1 MHIVYTNNFTSK
13 LIQIK
18 RTVLTF
24 GPVEKQERG
33 SRGSFLADIRT
44 RQQLAPTLCRVARN
58 WRGGGEMVR
67 HTNHNGDAGRL
78 PFGPAGLMLA
88 GLLGLFSS
96 AVNAA
101 WELNLQMPVT
111 ALARRV
117 YDLHTLLTW
126 VIFIIFVGVFAVV
139 TWSLIFHRKSIG
151 HKAADFHDNTAVEIA
166 WTIVPTLV
174 LIAIAFPATSTLVEM
189 RDSSQPDLTIKA
201 TGYQWKWGYEYVTG
215 DAAGVKFMSV
225 MSTPR
230 EQIENK
236 TPKGQHYLLEVD
248 HPLVVP
254 VGKKVRMLLTATD
267 VIHNWSVPAF
277 AVKTDAVPG
286 FLRDTWFRAEK
297 EGTYRGQCSE
307 LCGKDHGFMPVVV
320 EVVSAEKYAAWV
332 AEQKKT
338 MAASADDPAKVWK
351 MDELMARGEKVYTA
365 NCAACH
371 QPTGAGL
378 PPVFP
383 ALDGSKI
390 ARGPKAAHLDIVMKG
405 KPGTAMAAFGTQLS
419 DTDIAAVV
427 AYERNAWTNKLGEL
441 IQPAEVKA
449 LRGK

>member
-1 MHIVYTNNFTSK
+1 MARHSNK
-13 LIQIK
+13 
-18 RTVLTF
+18 
-24 GPVEKQERG
+24 
-33 SRGSFLADIRT
+33 SR
-44 RQQLAPTLCRVARN
+44 
-58 WRGGGEMVR
+58 
-67 HTNHNGDAGRL
+67 DAGRVRR
-78 PFGPAGLMLA
+78 GPGGLLMG
-88 GLLGLFSS
+88 GLLGVLSG
-96 AVNAA
+96 AANAA
-101 WELNLQMPVT
+101 WDLNLQAPVT
-111 ALARRV
+111 ALAKRV

-139 TWSLIFHRKSIG
+139 TWSIIFHRKSRG
-151 HKAADFHDNTAVEIA
+151 HQAADFHDNTKVEIA
-166 WTIVPTLV
+166 WTVVPTLI
-174 LIAIAFPATSTLVEM
+174 LIAIAVPATSALVDM
-189 RDSSQPDLTIKA
+189 RDTSQPDLTIKA
-201 TGYQWKWGYEYVTG
+201 TGYQWKWGYEYLTG
-215 DAAGVKFMSV
+215 DAAGLKYMSV

-236 TPKGQHYLLEVD
+236 APKGEHYLLEVD

-254 VGKKVRMLLTATD
+254 VGKKVRMLLTASD

-332 AEQKKT
+332 AEQKKA
-338 MAASADDPAKVWK
+338 MAASADDPGKVWQL
-351 MDELMARGEKVYTA
+351 DELMARGEKVYAT

-371 QPTGAGL
+371 QPNGAGL
-378 PPVFP
+378 PPAFP

-390 ARGPKAAHLDIVMKG
+390 AKGPKAGHIDIVLKG
-405 KPGTAMAAFGTQLS
+405 KPGTAMAPFGAQLS

-427 AYERNAWTNKLGEL
+427 AYERNAWSNKLGEL
-441 IQPAEVKA
+441 VQPAEVKA

>member
-1 MHIVYTNNFTSK
+1 MSNEGDLGGSMAINKINSCRGRGYACLVRGFTA
-13 LIQIK
+13 
-18 RTVLTF
+18 
-24 GPVEKQERG
+24 GA
-33 SRGSFLADIRT
+33 LAVFAS
-44 RQQLAPTLCRVARN
+44 LA
-58 WRGGGEMVR
+58 
-67 HTNHNGDAGRL
+67 
-78 PFGPAGLMLA
+78 
-88 GLLGLFSS
+88 
-96 AVNAA
+96 NAA

-139 TWSLIFHRKSIG
+139 TWSIIFHRKSRG
-151 HKAADFHDNTAVEIA
+151 HKAADFHDNTTVEIV

-174 LIAIAFPATSTLVEM
+174 LIAIAFPATSALVEM

-230 EQIENK
+230 EQIDNK
-236 TPKGQHYLLEVD
+236 APKGEHYLLEVD

-254 VGKKVRMLLTATD
+254 VGKKVRVLLTATD

-320 EVVSAEKYAAWV
+320 EVVSAEKYATWV
-332 AEQKKT
+332 AQQKAA
-338 MAASADDPAKVWK
+338 MAAVTDDPTKVWK
-351 MDELMARGEKVYTA
+351 MDELMARGEKVYAA

-371 QPTGAGL
+371 QPNGAGL
-378 PPVFP
+378 PPAFP

-390 ARGPKAAHLDIVMKG
+390 TKGPKAGHLDIVLKG
-405 KPGTAMAAFGTQLS
+405 KPGTAMAAFGAQLS

-427 AYERNAWTNKLGEL
+427 AYERNAWSNKLGEL

>member
-1 MHIVYTNNFTSK
+1 MAINKINSCRGQGYACLVRGFTA
-13 LIQIK
+13 
-18 RTVLTF
+18 
-24 GPVEKQERG
+24 GA
-33 SRGSFLADIRT
+33 LA
-44 RQQLAPTLCRVARN
+44 V
-58 WRGGGEMVR
+58 
-67 HTNHNGDAGRL
+67 
-78 PFGPAGLMLA
+78 FAGLA
-88 GLLGLFSS
+88 
-96 AVNAA
+96 NAA

-139 TWSLIFHRKSIG
+139 TWSIIFHRKSRG
-151 HKAADFHDNTAVEIA
+151 HKAADFHDNTTVEIV

-174 LIAIAFPATSTLVEM
+174 LIAIAFPATSALVEM

-230 EQIENK
+230 EQIDNK
-236 TPKGQHYLLEVD
+236 APKGEHYLLEVD

-254 VGKKVRMLLTATD
+254 VGKKVRVLLTATD

-307 LCGKDHGFMPVVV
+307 LCGQDHGFMPVVV
-320 EVVSAEKYAAWV
+320 EVVSAEEYATWV
-332 AEQKKT
+332 AQQKAA
-338 MAASADDPAKVWK
+338 MAAVTDDPAKVWK
-351 MDELMARGEKVYTA
+351 MDELMARGEKVYAA

-371 QPTGAGL
+371 QPNGAGL
-378 PPVFP
+378 PPAFP

-390 ARGPKAAHLDIVMKG
+390 TKGPKAGHLDIVLKG
-405 KPGTAMAAFGTQLS
+405 KPGTAMAAFGAQLS

-427 AYERNAWTNKLGEL
+427 AYERNAWSNKLGEL

>member
-1 MHIVYTNNFTSK
+1 MAQHS
-13 LIQIK
+13 Q
-18 RTVLTF
+18 
-24 GPVEKQERG
+24 
-33 SRGSFLADIRT
+33 
-44 RQQLAPTLCRVARN
+44 
-58 WRGGGEMVR
+58 
-67 HTNHNGDAGRL
+67 NHGDARRL
-78 PFGPAGLMLA
+78 PRGPAGLMLA
-88 GLLGLFSS
+88 ALLGVFSS
-96 AVNAA
+96 AANAA

-139 TWSLIFHRKSIG
+139 TWSIIFHRKSKG
-151 HKAADFHDNTAVEIA
+151 HKAADFHDNTTVEIA
-166 WTIVPTLV
+166 WTIVPTLI
-174 LIAIAFPATSTLVEM
+174 LIAIAFPATSALVEM
-189 RDSSQPDLTIKA
+189 RDTSQPDLTIKA

-225 MSTPR
+225 LSTPR

-236 TPKGQHYLLEVD
+236 AAKGEHYLLEVD
-248 HPLVVP
+248 RPMVVP
-254 VGKKVRMLLTATD
+254 VGKKVRVLTTASD

-277 AVKTDAVPG
+277 AVKVDAVPG

-332 AEQKKT
+332 AEQKKA

-351 MDELMARGEKVYTA
+351 LDELMARGEKIYAA

-371 QPTGAGL
+371 QPNGAGL
-378 PPVFP
+378 PPAFP

-390 ARGPKAAHLDIVMKG
+390 AKGPKAAHLDIVLKG
-405 KPGTAMAAFGTQLS
+405 KPGTAMASYAAQLS
-419 DTDIAAVV
+419 DTEIAAVV
-427 AYERNAWTNKLGEL
+427 AYERNAWTNKLGEV

>member
-1 MHIVYTNNFTSK
+1 M
-13 LIQIK
+13 
-18 RTVLTF
+18 
-24 GPVEKQERG
+24 
-33 SRGSFLADIRT
+33 
-44 RQQLAPTLCRVARN
+44 ARYSN
-58 WRGGGEMVR
+58 S
-67 HTNHNGDAGRL
+67 NGDGNRL
-78 PFGPAGLMLA
+78 PRGPAGLMVA
-88 GLLGLFSS
+88 GLLGVFSN
-96 AVNAA
+96 AANAA

-139 TWSLIFHRKSIG
+139 TWSLIFHRKSKG
-151 HKAADFHDNTAVEIA
+151 HKAADFHDNTTVEIV
-166 WTIVPTLV
+166 WTIVPTLI
-174 LIAIAFPATSTLVEM
+174 LIAIAFPATTALVEM

-236 TPKGQHYLLEVD
+236 APKGEHYLLEVD
-248 HPLVVP
+248 RPMVVP
-254 VGKKVRMLLTATD
+254 VGKKVRMLLTASD

-277 AVKTDAVPG
+277 SVKADAVPG
-286 FLRDTWFRAEK
+286 FLRDTWFRADK

-332 AEQKKT
+332 ADQKKA
-338 MAASADDPAKVWK
+338 MAAAADDPAKVWK
-351 MDELMARGEKVYTA
+351 LDELVARGEKVYTA

-371 QPTGAGL
+371 QPNGAGL
-378 PPVFP
+378 PPAFP

-390 ARGPKAAHLDIVMKG
+390 AKGPKAAHLDMVLKG
-405 KPGTAMAAFGTQLS
+405 KPGTAMAAFGAQLS
-419 DTDIAAVV
+419 DTDIAAVT
-427 AYERNAWTNKLGEL
+427 AYERNAWTNKLGEV

>member
-1 MHIVYTNNFTSK
+1 MARYSNNK
-13 LIQIK
+13 
-18 RTVLTF
+18 
-24 GPVEKQERG
+24 
-33 SRGSFLADIRT
+33 
-44 RQQLAPTLCRVARN
+44 
-58 WRGGGEMVR
+58 
-67 HTNHNGDAGRL
+67 GDAGRL
-78 PFGPAGLMLA
+78 AFGPAGLILA
-88 GLLGLFSS
+88 GLLGMFSNAAS
-96 AVNAA
+96 AA
-101 WELNLQMPVT
+101 WELNLQLPVT

-126 VIFIIFVGVFAVV
+126 VIFIIFIGVFAVV
-139 TWSLIFHRKSIG
+139 TWSIIFHRKSIG

-166 WTIVPTLV
+166 WTIVPTLI
-174 LIAIAFPATSTLVEM
+174 LIAIAFPATSALVEM
-189 RDSSQPDLTIKA
+189 RDTSQPDLTIKA

-236 TPKGQHYLLEVD
+236 AAKGENYLLEVD

-332 AEQKKT
+332 AEQKQA

-351 MDELMARGEKVYTA
+351 MDELMARGEKVYAA

-371 QPTGAGL
+371 QPNGAGL
-378 PPVFP
+378 PPAFP

-390 ARGPKAAHLDIVMKG
+390 AKGPKGAHIDIVLKG
-405 KPGTAMAAFGTQLS
+405 KPGTAMAAYAAQLT
-419 DTDIAAVV
+419 DTEIAAVI
-427 AYERNAWTNKLGEL
+427 AYERNAWSNKLGDL
-441 IQPAEVKA
+441 VQPAEVKA

>member
-1 MHIVYTNNFTSK
+1 MARHSNMH
-13 LIQIK
+13 
-18 RTVLTF
+18 
-24 GPVEKQERG
+24 
-33 SRGSFLADIRT
+33 DD
-44 RQQLAPTLCRVARN
+44 AR
-58 WRGGGEMVR
+58 
-67 HTNHNGDAGRL
+67 RL
-78 PFGPAGLMLA
+78 PGTIAGLMLA
-88 GLLGLFSS
+88 ALLGVFSS
-96 AVNAA
+96 VASAA
-101 WELNLQMPVT
+101 WELNLQLPVT

-139 TWSLIFHRKSIG
+139 TWSIIFHRKSKG
-151 HKAADFHDNTAVEIA
+151 YKAADFHDNTAVEIA
-166 WTIVPTLV
+166 WTIVPTLI
-174 LIAIAFPATSTLVEM
+174 LIAIAFPATSALVEM
-189 RDSSQPDLTIKA
+189 RDTSQPDLTIKA

-236 TPKGQHYLLEVD
+236 TPKGENYLLEVD
-248 HPLVVP
+248 RPLVVP
-254 VGKKVRMLLTATD
+254 VGKKVRVLLTATD
-267 VIHNWSVPAF
+267 VIHSWSVPAF

-320 EVVSAEKYAAWV
+320 EVVSAERYAAWV
-332 AEQKKT
+332 AEQKT
-338 MAASADDPAKVWK
+338 AMAASADDPAKVWK
-351 MDELMARGEKVYTA
+351 MDELMARGEKVYAA

-371 QPTGAGL
+371 QPNGAGL
-378 PPVFP
+378 PPAFP
-383 ALDGSKI
+383 ALDGSKV
-390 ARGPKAAHLDIVMKG
+390 AKGPKGAHIDIVLNG
-405 KPGTAMAAFGTQLS
+405 KPGTAMAAYAAQLT
-419 DTDIAAVV
+419 DTEIAAVV
-427 AYERNAWTNKLGEL
+427 AYERNAWSNKLGEL

>member
-1 MHIVYTNNFTSK
+1 M
-13 LIQIK
+13 
-18 RTVLTF
+18 
-24 GPVEKQERG
+24 
-33 SRGSFLADIRT
+33 
-44 RQQLAPTLCRVARN
+44 ARHSN
-58 WRGGGEMVR
+58 SNGG
-67 HTNHNGDAGRL
+67 AYRL
-78 PFGPAGLMLA
+78 PGGPAGPMVA
-88 GLLGLFSS
+88 GFLGVFSN
-96 AVNAA
+96 AANAA
-101 WELNLQMPVT
+101 WELNLQLPVT

-139 TWSLIFHRKSIG
+139 TWSIIFHRKSIG

-166 WTIVPTLV
+166 WTIVPTLI
-174 LIAIAFPATSTLVEM
+174 LIAIAFPATSALVEM
-189 RDSSQPDLTIKA
+189 RDTSQPDLTIKA

-236 TPKGQHYLLEVD
+236 TPKGENYLLEVD

-254 VGKKVRMLLTATD
+254 VGKKVRVLLTATD

-332 AEQKKT
+332 AEQKKAMT
-338 MAASADDPAKVWK
+338 ASADDPAKVWK
-351 MDELMARGEKVYTA
+351 MDELMARGEKVYAA

-371 QPTGAGL
+371 QPNGAGL
-378 PPVFP
+378 PPAFP

-390 ARGPKAAHLDIVMKG
+390 AKGPKAAHLDIVLKG
-405 KPGTAMAAFGTQLS
+405 KPGTAMAAFGGQLS

-427 AYERNAWTNKLGEL
+427 AYERNAWSNKLGEL
-441 IQPAEVKA
+441 VQPAEIKA

>member
-1 MHIVYTNNFTSK
+1 MARHSNMH
-13 LIQIK
+13 
-18 RTVLTF
+18 
-24 GPVEKQERG
+24 
-33 SRGSFLADIRT
+33 DD
-44 RQQLAPTLCRVARN
+44 AR
-58 WRGGGEMVR
+58 
-67 HTNHNGDAGRL
+67 RL
-78 PFGPAGLMLA
+78 PGTIAGLMLA
-88 GLLGLFSS
+88 ALLGVFSS
-96 AVNAA
+96 VASAA
-101 WELNLQMPVT
+101 WELNLQLPVT

-139 TWSLIFHRKSIG
+139 TWSIIFHRKSKG
-151 HKAADFHDNTAVEIA
+151 YKAADFHDNTAVEIA
-166 WTIVPTLV
+166 WTIVPTLI
-174 LIAIAFPATSTLVEM
+174 LIAIAFPATSALVEM
-189 RDSSQPDLTIKA
+189 RDTSQPDLTIKA

-225 MSTPR
+225 TSTPR

-236 TPKGQHYLLEVD
+236 TPKGENYLLEVD
-248 HPLVVP
+248 RPLVVP
-254 VGKKVRMLLTATD
+254 VGKKVRVLLTATD
-267 VIHNWSVPAF
+267 VIHSWSVPAF

-320 EVVSAEKYAAWV
+320 EVVSAERYAAWV
-332 AEQKKT
+332 AEQKT
-338 MAASADDPAKVWK
+338 AMAASADDPAKVWK
-351 MDELMARGEKVYTA
+351 MDELMARGEKVYAA

-371 QPTGAGL
+371 QPNGAGL
-378 PPVFP
+378 PPAFP

-390 ARGPKAAHLDIVMKG
+390 AKGPKGAHIDIVLNG
-405 KPGTAMAAFGTQLS
+405 KPGTAMAAYAAQLT
-419 DTDIAAVV
+419 DTEIAAVV
-427 AYERNAWTNKLGEL
+427 AYERNAWSNKLGEL

>member
-1 MHIVYTNNFTSK
+1 M
-13 LIQIK
+13 
-18 RTVLTF
+18 
-24 GPVEKQERG
+24 
-33 SRGSFLADIRT
+33 
-44 RQQLAPTLCRVARN
+44 ARHSN
-58 WRGGGEMVR
+58 S
-67 HTNHNGDAGRL
+67 NGDANRL
-78 PFGPAGLMLA
+78 PGGRAGLMVA
-88 GLLGLFSS
+88 GLLGAFSN
-96 AVNAA
+96 AANAA

-117 YDLHTLLTW
+117 YDLHSLLTW

-139 TWSLIFHRKSIG
+139 TWSIIFHRKSKG
-151 HKAADFHDNTAVEIA
+151 HKASDFHDNTTVEIV
-166 WTIVPTLV
+166 WTVVPTLI

-189 RDSSQPDLTIKA
+189 RDSAQPDLTIKA

-236 TPKGQHYLLEVD
+236 APKGEHYLLEVD
-248 HPLVVP
+248 RPMVVP

-277 AVKTDAVPG
+277 AVKADAVPG
-286 FLRDTWFRAEK
+286 FLRDTWFRADK

-332 AEQKKT
+332 ADQKKA
-338 MAASADDPAKVWK
+338 MAAAADDPAKIWK
-351 MDELMARGEKVYTA
+351 LDELMARGEKVYAA

-371 QPTGAGL
+371 QANGKGL
-378 PPVFP
+378 PPAFP

-390 ARGPKAAHLDIVMKG
+390 AKGPKAAHIDMVVKG
-405 KPGTAMAAFGTQLS
+405 KPGTAMAAFGAQLS

-427 AYERNAWTNKLGEL
+427 AYERNAWTNKLGEV

>member
-1 MHIVYTNNFTSK
+1 MARYSNKSRN
-13 LIQIK
+13 
-18 RTVLTF
+18 
-24 GPVEKQERG
+24 G
-33 SRGSFLADIRT
+33 SRWRT
-44 RQQLAPTLCRVARN
+44 SAARLVP
-58 WRGGGEMVR
+58 G
-67 HTNHNGDAGRL
+67 
-78 PFGPAGLMLA
+78 
-88 GLLGLFSS
+88 GLLGMFGG
-96 AVNAA
+96 AANAA
-101 WELNLQMPVT
+101 WELNLQVPVT

-139 TWSLIFHRKSIG
+139 TWSLIFHRKSKG
-151 HKAADFHDNTAVEIA
+151 HEAADFHDNTTVEIA
-166 WTIVPTLV
+166 WTIVPTLI
-174 LIAIAFPATSTLVEM
+174 LIAIAFPATSALVEM
-189 RDSSQPDLTIKA
+189 RDTSQPDLTIKA
-201 TGYQWKWGYEYVTG
+201 TGYQWKWGYEYITG
-215 DAAGVKFMSV
+215 DAAGLKFMSV
-225 MSTPR
+225 LSTPR

-236 TPKGQHYLLEVD
+236 APKGEHYLLEVD

-332 AEQKKT
+332 AEQKKA
-338 MAASADDPAKVWK
+338 MAASADDPSKVWK
-351 MDELMARGEKVYTA
+351 LDELLARGEKVYST

-371 QPTGAGL
+371 QPNGAGL
-378 PPVFP
+378 PPAFP

-390 ARGPKAAHLDIVMKG
+390 AKGPKATHLDIVMKG
-405 KPGTAMAAFGTQLS
+405 KPGTAMAPFGAQLS

>member
-1 MHIVYTNNFTSK
+1 
-13 LIQIK
+13 
-18 RTVLTF
+18 
-24 GPVEKQERG
+24 
-33 SRGSFLADIRT
+33 
-44 RQQLAPTLCRVARN
+44 
-58 WRGGGEMVR
+58 
-67 HTNHNGDAGRL
+67 
-78 PFGPAGLMLA
+78 MLA
-88 GLLGLFSS
+88 ALLGAFSN
-96 AVNAA
+96 AAYAA
-101 WELNLQMPVT
+101 WELNLQLPVT

-139 TWSLIFHRKSIG
+139 TWSIIFHRKSKG
-151 HKAADFHDNTAVEIA
+151 YKAADFHDNTAVEIA
-166 WTIVPTLV
+166 WTIVPTLI
-174 LIAIAFPATSTLVEM
+174 LIAIAFPATSALVEM
-189 RDSSQPDLTIKA
+189 RDTSQPDLTIKA

-236 TPKGQHYLLEVD
+236 TPKGENYLLEVD
-248 HPLVVP
+248 RPLVVP
-254 VGKKVRMLLTATD
+254 VGKKVRVLLTATD
-267 VIHNWSVPAF
+267 VIHSWSVPAF

-320 EVVSAEKYAAWV
+320 EVVSAERYAAWV
-332 AEQKKT
+332 AEQKT
-338 MAASADDPAKVWK
+338 AMAASADDPAKVWK
-351 MDELMARGEKVYTA
+351 MDELMARGEKVYAA

-371 QPTGAGL
+371 QPNGAGL
-378 PPVFP
+378 PPAFP

-390 ARGPKAAHLDIVMKG
+390 AKGPKGAHIDIVLNG
-405 KPGTAMAAFGTQLS
+405 KPGTAMAAYAAQLT
-419 DTDIAAVV
+419 DTEIAAVV
-427 AYERNAWTNKLGEL
+427 AYERNAWSNKLGEL

>member
-1 MHIVYTNNFTSK
+1 MARHS
-13 LIQIK
+13 IK
-18 RTVLTF
+18 NRDASCVRR
-24 GPVEKQERG
+24 GP
-33 SRGSFLADIRT
+33 
-44 RQQLAPTLCRVARN
+44 
-58 WRGGGEMVR
+58 GG
-67 HTNHNGDAGRL
+67 
-78 PFGPAGLMLA
+78 MLA
-88 GLLGLFSS
+88 AVLLS
-96 AVNAA
+96 ALSGAANAA
-101 WELNLQMPVT
+101 WELNLQAPVT

-139 TWSLIFHRKSIG
+139 AWSIVFHRKSKG
-151 HKAADFHDNTAVEIA
+151 HQAADFHDNTTVEIA
-166 WTIVPTLV
+166 WTVVPTLI
-174 LIAIAFPATSTLVEM
+174 LIALAFPATSALVEM
-189 RDSSQPDLTIKA
+189 RDTSQPDLTIKA
-201 TGYQWKWGYEYVTG
+201 TGYQWKWGYEYLTG
-215 DAAGVKFMSV
+215 DAAGLKYMSV

-236 TPKGQHYLLEVD
+236 APKGEHYLLEVD

-254 VGKKVRMLLTATD
+254 VGKKVRMLLTASD

-332 AEQKKT
+332 AEQKKA
-338 MAASADDPAKVWK
+338 MAASVDDPGKVWK
-351 MDELMARGEKVYTA
+351 LDELMARGEKVYAT

-371 QPTGAGL
+371 QPNGAGL
-378 PPVFP
+378 PPAFP

-390 ARGPKAAHLDIVMKG
+390 AKGPQAAHIDIVLKG
-405 KPGTAMAAFGTQLS
+405 KPGTAMASYAAQLS

-427 AYERNAWTNKLGEL
+427 AYERNAWSNKLGEL

>member
-1 MHIVYTNNFTSK
+1 MSNEGDLGGSMAINKINSCRGQGYVC
-13 LIQIK
+13 LL
-18 RTVLTF
+18 RGLTA
-24 GPVEKQERG
+24 G
-33 SRGSFLADIRT
+33 SLAVFAS
-44 RQQLAPTLCRVARN
+44 LA
-58 WRGGGEMVR
+58 
-67 HTNHNGDAGRL
+67 
-78 PFGPAGLMLA
+78 
-88 GLLGLFSS
+88 
-96 AVNAA
+96 NAA
-101 WELNLQMPVT
+101 WELNLQSPVT

-139 TWSLIFHRKSIG
+139 TWSIIFHRKSRG
-151 HKAADFHDNTAVEIA
+151 HKAADFHDNTTVEIV

-174 LIAIAFPATSTLVEM
+174 LIAIAFPATSALVEM

-230 EQIENK
+230 EQIDNK
-236 TPKGQHYLLEVD
+236 APKGEHYLLEVD

-254 VGKKVRMLLTATD
+254 VGKKVRVLLTATD

-320 EVVSAEKYAAWV
+320 EVVSAEKYATWV
-332 AEQKKT
+332 AQQKAA
-338 MAASADDPAKVWK
+338 MAAVTDDPAKVWK
-351 MDELMARGEKVYTA
+351 MDELMARGEKVYAA

-371 QPTGAGL
+371 QPNGAGL
-378 PPVFP
+378 PPAFP

-390 ARGPKAAHLDIVMKG
+390 TKGPKAGHLDIVLKG
-405 KPGTAMAAFGTQLS
+405 KPGTAMAAFGAQLS

-427 AYERNAWTNKLGEL
+427 AYERNAWSNKLGEL